1 MPRLCDVGGAG
12 GTTAMLIFCLDG
24 FAGAGFFGARRARP
38 RGTTTMLIFC
48 LDGFAVAGFF
58 GARRARCRD
67 FVMWEGER
75 PARPVQCALAAAP
88 FVMYREIFAAR
99 VDRRGETCYNY
110 FCRRS
115 ESLWTDNAG

>member
-1 MPRLCDVGGAG
+1 MPVLHR
-12 GTTAMLIFCLDG
+12 DG
-24 FAGAGFFGARRARP
+24 FVGLSALGE
-38 RGTTTMLIFC
+38 RG
-48 LDGFAVAGFF
+48 
-58 GARRARCRD
+58 CRD